1 MNNSRVLGFKMLI
14 ALLLSVGIYTGMV
27 EFGFSDGLA
36 GAVSAGSAIIV
47 VQVVLTELDFYDRFK
62 QNQSG

>member
-1 MNNSRVLGFKMLI
+1 MNNLRVLGFKMLMV
-14 ALLLSVGIYTGMV
+14 LLLSVSIYAGMI

>member
-1 MNNSRVLGFKMLI
+1 MDEPKLLVSKMII
-14 ALLLSVGIYTGMV
+14 ALSLSVGVYTGLV

-36 GAVSAGSAIIV
+36 GALSAGSAIIV
-47 VQVVLTELDFYDRFK
+47 VQVVLTELDFYERFK